1 MCHAKFQT
9 VLASLQTQTITVPVA
24 QHSWVLNLFRSH
36 FKAISASAPFLCS
49 TPSMNHEPT
58 IPCELFRDQFRN
70 LCKATPLAIGA
81 VAKPVCHRGS
91 RVLCVTHQDR
101 HALCCLTK
109 TIEPNTLSSFHSTY
123 KIKYNLKHAKDVQLR
138 AAFSGLQVQ
147 NKSLLSKWAVKLTC
161 EHLLSKATSDMTK
174 WIYIFFSL
182 FLLSWNKI
190 QD

>member
-91 RVLCVTHQDR
+91 RVLCVTQPRQARSVLPHKN
-101 HALCCLTK
+101 HWAK
-109 TIEPNTLSSFHSTY
+109 HSVFFPQH
-123 KIKYNLKHAKDVQLR
+123 L
-138 AAFSGLQVQ
+138 Q
-147 NKSLLSKWAVKLTC
+147 NKIQSKTWQRCTVESCIQWTSS
-161 EHLLSKATSDMTK
+161 SKQESALKMGCKANLWTPSEQSYVRYDK
-174 WIYIFFSL
+174 VNIYIF
-182 FLLSWNKI
+182 
-190 QD
+190 